1 MDTNTSQALPY
12 VEILPPGAPR
22 EVWLEERRQGIG
34 GSDASAVAGVNPW
47 RTRWAVWLDKTGQA
61 VDVEPTRAM
70 RMGTLLEPVVKALFV
85 EETGIALADVG
96 LLRSLEWPFM
106 QVTPDGFTADGGIF
120 ESKTT
125 SRWLSHEWDDG
136 QVPDHAEVQVQHA
149 LAVTGRSHAWVAG
162 LIDGL
167 DLRVVR
173 VERDEKMIAALVSL
187 EERFWVDNVLGG
199 DAPGVV
205 AGDVEHFAR
214 IPADVESV
222 TADDPARVVDL
233 LDRWEAAKENVKAAE
248 EYAAGIEAE
257 LRQVAGTAEQVIDA
271 EGAVLFTVKQNGTF
285 AASRF
290 KSANPSLWDEL
301 QVLRPVLDTEKLKA
315 NHPEEYNAHRARV
328 LRRPKRKK

>member
-85 EETGIALADVG
+85 EETGIGLADVG

-106 QVTPDGFTADGGIF
+106 QVTPDAFTEDGGIF
-120 ESKTT
+120 EAKTT
-125 SRWLSHEWDDG
+125 SRWLAHEWDDE

-167 DLRVVR
+167 STTPD
-173 VERDEKMIAALVSL
+173 
-187 EERFWVDNVLGG
+187 
-199 DAPGVV
+199 
-205 AGDVEHFAR
+205 
-214 IPADVESV
+214 
-222 TADDPARVVDL
+222 
-233 LDRWEAAKENVKAAE
+233 
-248 EYAAGIEAE
+248 
-257 LRQVAGTAEQVIDA
+257 AGTNLVRADKTTRQ
-271 EGAVLFTVKQNGTF
+271 AVAPAVNQHF
-285 AASRF
+285 SII
-290 KSANPSLWDEL
+290 E
-301 QVLRPVLDTEKLKA
+301 
-315 NHPEEYNAHRARV
+315 
-328 LRRPKRKK
+328 